1 LKWLI
6 KAFQTTNNKS
16 KFFNPFSPNLQELK
30 ITTANR
36 SRISKVKSE
45 KAGRKEL
52 EAFKEMR
59 KYLIY

>member
-1 LKWLI
+1 
-6 KAFQTTNNKS
+6 
-16 KFFNPFSPNLQELK
+16 LQELK

-45 KAGRKEL
+45 SWKKGV

-59 KYLIY
+59 KKYLIY